1 MADELEANVELTFEL
16 IRDDGVK
23 FTRPGWRMYQHIYNR
38 TIRTYLSTH
47 PHRPWQHPQFRRAML
62 DATRKIREGVLT
74 ATKGRP
80 VDQPTF
86 KRVAIAVMKGESDAF
101 VAAQTRAA
109 DAPPGEVDTLGP
121 VCSDYLLKQ
130 DDPPP
135 E

>member
-38 TIRTYLSTH
+38 TIRTYLATH
-47 PHRPWQHPQFRRAML
+47 KDGPWQKPEFRKAML
-62 DATRKIREGVLT
+62 DATRRIREGVLA

-80 VDQPTF
+80 VDLPTF
-86 KRVAIAVMKGESDAF
+86 KSVAIKVMKGESDAF
-101 VAAQTRAA
+101 VAAQARAPG
-109 DAPPGEVDTLGP
+109 APPSPTAPLGP
-121 VCSDYLLKQ
+121 VCSDYLAHP
-130 DDPPP
+130 DEPPP